1 MVGIYV
7 LFRKGISGIKWQQT
21 SRMLKGNLKRLF
33 LSWQLVDKHL
43 WHSSKICC
51 TYTSWWL
58 HVIFNF
64 QPYLWTWSQ
73 FDEHVFQMGWFNH
86 QLVIVYIYIYIF
98 SSVIWDELF
107 NRLTLWNL
115 LPPRRRAKVSSVSLD
130 LRGIVEKA
138 RPETPPGPPKGS
150 E

>member
-86 QLVIVYIYIYIF
+86 QLVIVYIYIHIF
-98 SSVIWDELF
+98 ICHLRWTLQPFNPMKSS
-107 NRLTLWNL
+107 
-115 LPPRRRAKVSSVSLD
+115 PPRRRAKVSSVSLD

-138 RPETPPGPPKGS
+138 RPKTPPGPPKR
-150 E
+150 